1 MEYKIKRSAAAGII
15 LEKYTEPKGFFR
27 NTTGPLKVGKI
38 RLDDCTEDMWIQDF
52 LTEEDKVYYM
62 ELRSVEDFD
71 FPYRGEAPRYYRGE
85 APRIS
90 IGDKKHIIPVE
101 DRIKFLYESLVS
113 NTNYN
118 YLRIIYINPVLGA
131 QISFY
136 KINKWDFQVEDCIV
150 AFFIKDLNMM

>member
-27 NTTGPLKVGKI
+27 NVAGSTKIGEI
-38 RLDDCTEDMWIQDF
+38 RLDDLTEDMWIQDF
-52 LTEEDKVYYM
+52 LTEEDEVYYM
-62 ELRSVEDFD
+62 ELGSVKGFG
-71 FPYRGEAPRYYRGE
+71 FPYHGE

-101 DRIKFLYESLVS
+101 DRIKFIYESLSS

-118 YLRIIYINPVLGA
+118 YFGIIYINPVLGV
-131 QISFY
+131 QISLFN
-136 KINKWDFQVEDCIV
+136 INKWDFRVEDCIA
-150 AFFIKDLNMM
+150 AFFIKDLNKM